1 MGDIVFLFIRTRSE
15 CKTERSNTNPEGLIV
30 MSFVISHFE
39 GDNEPVLYGN
49 VSGTLFQLIS

>member
-1 MGDIVFLFIRTRSE
+1 M
-15 CKTERSNTNPEGLIV
+15 N
-30 MSFVISHFE
+30 FVIGHFE